1 LCTRST
7 GRLDEN
13 AEWWWSARI
22 DGGCHADLWCR
33 FLSRQT
39 SQHHSG
45 FVGNNFLCFGRLF
58 WIRRYQKHEIC
69 TDLRFDCRFRRFGRC
84 DYISL
89 FILWVENYYTMKTL
103 ALIAHDGKK
112 AEMVAFVKDH
122 VEFLRKAKLVAT
134 GTTGSYIQQT
144 GLEVELKLSGP
155 KGGDA
160 QIAALAAEGSID
172 GIIFFRDPLGK
183 HPHEPDIQMLM
194 RICDLWNVPLATNPA
209 TGSLIIEGLLEHE

>member
-1 LCTRST
+1 
-7 GRLDEN
+7 
-13 AEWWWSARI
+13 
-22 DGGCHADLWCR
+22 
-33 FLSRQT
+33 
-39 SQHHSG
+39 
-45 FVGNNFLCFGRLF
+45 
-58 WIRRYQKHEIC
+58 
-69 TDLRFDCRFRRFGRC
+69 
-84 DYISL
+84 
-89 FILWVENYYTMKTL
+89 MKTL